1 VESAGW
7 VREVRGEGEAHPVPE
22 NVLRDIRLLEA
33 RNMKALRQSVALL
46 LGALFLSN
54 PTVTGAQ
61 GIIDAAKQGRIHKVQ
76 TLVAGDPG
84 TVFEVDASGYTALR
98 WAGIR
103 GHRDILLFLARAG
116 ADPNTVGADGG
127 TPLHGAAHHD
137 DPVMM
142 QALLEAGGD
151 LTFKNQWGRTPL
163 HVAARRGCI
172 EVARLLLDAGANPDA
187 TTNEGWSTLNVA
199 YRGGHPEMV
208 ALLLARGADP
218 DLPDSEGLRPG
229 ALTLV
234 RPEPI
239 RITRRQSDQL
249 VGRYDLGG
257 GFGFDV
263 WREGDRVRLMEFA
276 PDDLIPVGVDT
287 FYSAREPW
295 RAVFHRN
302 EEGRVTK
309 LEVAFLRQTVVAERV
324 RDPSGGI
331 PYVGASACLACH
343 GQGPGNGPAGLW
355 TASRHSRA
363 FHTLSSDQAKALAA
377 GRDEYRDIKDPSRD
391 QRCRMCHVTA
401 AQNPLAT
408 FAEGFDPTQ
417 GVGCEACHG
426 PGGAYVTPEIMAD
439 REVFLANGGRI
450 PDELTCRECH
460 RDEAFRFPDR
470 LERIRHWE

>member
-1 VESAGW
+1 ME
-7 VREVRGEGEAHPVPE
+7 
-22 NVLRDIRLLEA
+22 
-33 RNMKALRQSVALL
+33 ALRRSVVLL
-46 LGALFLSN
+46 LGAFSLSN
-54 PTVTGAQ
+54 PTAAGQ
-61 GIIDAAKQGRIHKVQ
+61 GIIDATKQGRLDKAQ
-76 TLVAGDPG
+76 ALVAADPG
-84 TVFEVDASGYTALR
+84 ALHEMDASGYTALR

-103 GHRDILLFLARAG
+103 GHREVLLFLARAG

-137 DPVMM
+137 DPAMM
-142 QALLEAGGD
+142 AALLELGGD
-151 LTFKNQWGRTPL
+151 VTIRNQWGRTPL

-172 EVARLLLDAGANPDA
+172 EVAMLLLDAGADPDA

-218 DLPDSEGLRPG
+218 EILDSEGRKPG
-229 ALTLV
+229 AVTLV

-239 RITRRQSDQL
+239 QITRRQADQL

-287 FYSAREPW
+287 FYAAREPW
-295 RAVFHRN
+295 RAVFLRN
-302 EEGRVTK
+302 GEGTVAG

-324 RDPSGGI
+324 KDPAGGI
-331 PYVGASACLACH
+331 RYVGAATCLGCH
-343 GQGPGNGPAGLW
+343 AQGPGNGPAGHW
-355 TASRHSRA
+355 IASRHSRA
-363 FHTLSSDQAKALAA
+363 FHTLSSNQAKGLAA
-377 GRDEYRDIKDPSRD
+377 VRDEYRDIIDPSRES
-391 QRCRMCHVTA
+391 RGRMCHLTA

-408 FAEGFDPTQ
+408 FVEGFDETE

-426 PGGAYVTPEIMAD
+426 PGEAYGTLEIMAD
-439 REVFLANGGRI
+439 REAFLAAGGRI
-450 PDELTCRECH
+450 PDEIACRDCH

-470 LERIRHWE
+470 LARIRHWR